1 MFSKYKY
8 KTKYFK
14 NNILENEFN
23 KDLSMMYTLKINNE
37 KFDFYMQ
44 IINIY
49 FLYYNIKDEINKNKD
64 YNNIMINLNK
74 IKKFLNNLIL
84 ILQTLITNNSNFS
97 KNDNSNLL
105 YILLNFFYYI
115 DSNFTDNIY
124 NYDIYIIIFNIL
136 EIQNNIINVI
146 YFIIVLSKY
155 NINNCIKFGIL

>member
-1 MFSKYKY
+1 
-8 KTKYFK
+8 
-14 NNILENEFN
+14 
-23 KDLSMMYTLKINNE
+23 MYTLKINNE

-97 KNDNSNLL
+97 KM
-105 YILLNFFYYI
+105 IIRIYYI
-115 DSNFTDNIY
+115 FYQIFS
-124 NYDIYIIIFNIL
+124 IILIVILQKINTIMIFI
-136 EIQNNIINVI
+136 
-146 YFIIVLSKY
+146 
-155 NINNCIKFGIL
+155 

>member
-1 MFSKYKY
+1 
-8 KTKYFK
+8 
-14 NNILENEFN
+14 
-23 KDLSMMYTLKINNE
+23 MYTLKINNE

-97 KNDNSNLL
+97 KM
-105 YILLNFFYYI
+105 IIRIYYI
-115 DSNFTDNIY
+115 FY
-124 NYDIYIIIFNIL
+124 
-136 EIQNNIINVI
+136 
-146 YFIIVLSKY
+146 
-155 NINNCIKFGIL
+155 